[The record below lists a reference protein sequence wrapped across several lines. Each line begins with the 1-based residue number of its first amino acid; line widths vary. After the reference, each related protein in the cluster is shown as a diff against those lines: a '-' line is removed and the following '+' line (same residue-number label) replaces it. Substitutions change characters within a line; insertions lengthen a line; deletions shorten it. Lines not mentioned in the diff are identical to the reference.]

1 MNSDS
6 IMLDSPAQT
15 PTPKSQPPPPT
26 HSTSSDVAM
35 SDTTTATT
43 AAAALPMQWLNNTK
57 WTEEYQAADARL
69 LHRDAFKRR
78 EHTAPTT
85 QPRAGSTDIYC

>member
-15 PTPKSQPPPPT
+15 PTPKSQPPPPK

-35 SDTTTATT
+35 SDTTAT
-43 AAAALPMQWLNNTK
+43 AAVDLPIKWLNNSK
-57 WTEEYQAADARL
+57 WIEEYQAADARL
-69 LHRDAFKRR
+69 LHRDAFKRCKY
-78 EHTAPTT
+78 TAPMT
-85 QPRAGSTDIYC
+85 QPWAGRKGLSC